1 MTTTRH
7 RTCDPFL
14 PTASVHNAARPARC
28 YGRPRSR
35 ASVAGGLAR
44 ARAGAI
50 LAWLNP
56 IIRGWAAFY
65 RSAVSSLVFSRLD
78 TYVWKLTYKWAKHT
92 PPEQV
97 EDLGDAPLFRQVQQ
111 VQERPV
117 GRR

>member
-50 LAWLNP
+50 LARLNP

-65 RSAVSSLVFSRLD
+65 RGAVSRLVFSRLD
-78 TYVWKLTYKWAKHT
+78 TYVWKLTY
-92 PPEQV
+92 E
-97 EDLGDAPLFRQVQQ
+97 
-111 VQERPV
+111 
-117 GRR
+117 